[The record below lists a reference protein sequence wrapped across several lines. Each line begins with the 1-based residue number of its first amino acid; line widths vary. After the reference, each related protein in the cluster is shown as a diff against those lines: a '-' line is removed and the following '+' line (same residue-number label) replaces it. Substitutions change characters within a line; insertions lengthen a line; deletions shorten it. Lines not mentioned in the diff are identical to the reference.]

1 MEIQEIK
8 QRLSIQAVLKHYG
21 LQPDRNNML
30 KCPFHADDKP
40 SLKIYSTTN
49 TFNCFGCGKS
59 GDQIE
64 FCTLKEGSKHIG
76 LLKATELTGEIVPIN
91 NKPKQ
96 QKSQPK
102 ENNSEILTRVFESFR
117 NGLSH
122 PVSVKPKEYLKGRNL
137 THELLEIGYNSGQFH
152 HRRKIKRSRPE
163 SLHQCRSVNT
173 LRKSGSNATEILTRF
188 CKGLHNLPTKGQA
201 KPNR

>member
-8 QRLSIQAVLKHYG
+8 QRLSIYTVLKHYG

-30 KCPFHADDKP
+30 KCPFHPDDKP
-40 SLKIYSTTN
+40 SLKIYPNTN

-64 FCTLKEGSKHIG
+64 FCTLKEGSKHKG
-76 LLKATELTGEIVPIN
+76 LLKATELTGEITPIN

-96 QKSQPK
+96 QKSQAK
-102 ENNSEILTRVFESFR
+102 ENHTEILTKVFESFC
-117 NGLSH
+117 NGLNH

-137 THELLEIGYNSGQFH
+137 KYELLEIGYNSGQFH
-152 HRRKIKRSRPE
+152 HRGKLSEADQKACI
-163 SLHQCRSVNT
+163 
-173 LRKSGSNATEILTRF
+173 NA
-188 CKGLHNLPTKGQA
+188 GL
-201 KPNR
+201 